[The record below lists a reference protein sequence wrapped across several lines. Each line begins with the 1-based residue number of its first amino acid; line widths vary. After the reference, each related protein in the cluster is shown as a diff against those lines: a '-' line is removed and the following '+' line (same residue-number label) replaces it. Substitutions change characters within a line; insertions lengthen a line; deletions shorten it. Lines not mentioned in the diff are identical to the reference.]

1 MKTELRMRA
10 AALAE
15 KLERCGDDDRCAVC
29 EEECGVCSGE
39 TLLEAARVL
48 REMAR
53 GEKKSAE
60 PWLHRAV
67 EAGPE
72 RYDEVIDDGLKEIG
86 DELMQIANRHKGD
99 LPLVLTA
106 MKVTLPSLERHLP
119 EGTKK
124 LMKWLLENTMAV
136 DLTGFRG

>member
-10 AALAE
+10 AALAD

-39 TLLEAARVL
+39 TLLEAAHVL

-53 GEKKSAE
+53 GEKGPAE
-60 PWLHRAV
+60 PWLRRAI

-72 RYDEVIDDGLKEIG
+72 RYTEVIDDGLKEIG
-86 DELMQIANRHKGD
+86 DELTQIANRHKGD

-106 MKVTLPSLERHLP
+106 MEVTLPLMERNLP
-119 EGTKK
+119 ERAKK